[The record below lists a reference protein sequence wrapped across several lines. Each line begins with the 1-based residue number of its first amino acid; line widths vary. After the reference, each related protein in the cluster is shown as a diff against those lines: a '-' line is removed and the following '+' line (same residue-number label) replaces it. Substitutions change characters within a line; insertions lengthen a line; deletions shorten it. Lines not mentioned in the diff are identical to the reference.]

1 MKLMSDMPKP
11 EWSMEKETEKAN
23 IEQTTP
29 EDSISA
35 IFSKQEPSLGSKI
48 VNVAKEATSS
58 AWEMK
63 KKTCPLMPQNTPCMS
78 NKCCLERLPG
88 VRQLKEKIQP
98 TKKNEA

>member
-11 EWSMEKETEKAN
+11 EWSMEKETEKAKL
-23 IEQTTP
+23 EQTFP

-63 KKTCPLMPQNTPCMS
+63 KKTCPLMSQNAPRMS
-78 NKCCLERLPG
+78 DKCCLGKLRG
-88 VRQLKEKIQP
+88 VRQH
-98 TKKNEA
+98 KKKSSADQEE